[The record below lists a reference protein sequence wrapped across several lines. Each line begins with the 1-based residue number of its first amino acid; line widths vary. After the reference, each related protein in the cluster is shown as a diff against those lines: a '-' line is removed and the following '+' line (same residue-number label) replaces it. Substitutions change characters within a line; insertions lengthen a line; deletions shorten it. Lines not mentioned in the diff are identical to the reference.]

1 MNNTYREVFD
11 DELDDVKAIKI
22 KHIDRKHQKARVC
35 DGSHKHGIVD
45 DDSGVYYETPNQKKA
60 YKKTFKKRVRHNNK
74 NIAYDEEGYSL
85 TTMVYGNE
93 NLPFYSYI

>member
-1 MNNTYREVFD
+1 MSNTYREVFD
-11 DELDDVKAIKI
+11 GELDDVKEIKI
-22 KHIDRKHQKARVC
+22 KRIDKRHQKARVC

-74 NIAYDEEGYSL
+74 NIAYDEEG
-85 TTMVYGNE
+85 
-93 NLPFYSYI
+93 